1 MKKFIK
7 IFLIFLCL
15 VASLGIFNSDK
26 ILEHASKI
34 STTQSVLQKT
44 TSPHLSSIKHETTIA
59 TTNFQRNEISSLS
72 IIKKDTNNSFSTFKS
87 TVQNKLLQYFLVT
100 KFSQSKWQISKKIS
114 LCLKNEIL
122 TRAP

>member
-44 TSPHLSSIKHETTIA
+44 TSPHLSSIKHETTIV

-87 TVQNKLLQYFLVT
+87 TVQNKLLQYFLVMENF
-100 KFSQSKWQISKKIS
+100 KKNISMPKK
-114 LCLKNEIL
+114 
-122 TRAP
+122 

>member
-1 MKKFIK
+1 M
-7 IFLIFLCL
+7 
-15 VASLGIFNSDK
+15 ASLGIFNSDK

-44 TSPHLSSIKHETTIA
+44 TSPNLSSIKHETTIA